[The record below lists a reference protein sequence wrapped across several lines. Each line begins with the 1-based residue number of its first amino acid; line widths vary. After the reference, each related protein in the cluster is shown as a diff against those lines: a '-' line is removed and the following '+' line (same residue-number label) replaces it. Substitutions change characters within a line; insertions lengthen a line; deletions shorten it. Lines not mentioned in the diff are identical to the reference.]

1 MFTRIVVGTDG
12 SETASEAV
20 RQATEL
26 AKLSNARLDIVSA
39 YEPIPQQRLKEESRE
54 APGDVQYEIS
64 AREDVNLTLDKAGG
78 DARKEKGIEEVQTHA
93 REGDPADAI
102 LDVAEEVNADLI
114 VVGNKGMTGAR
125 RFLLGSVPNK
135 VSHHAPCSVVI
146 IRTT

>member
-12 SETASEAV
+12 SDTAAEAV

-39 YEPIPQQRLKEESRE
+39 YEPIPRQRLQDEQRQ
-54 APGDVQYEIS
+54 APGDVQYEIGP
-64 AREDVNLTLDKAGG
+64 REDVNATLDQAVGKA
-78 DARKEKGIEEVQTHA
+78 KSESLEVEGHA
-93 REGDPADAI
+93 LEGDPADAI
-102 LDVAEEVNADLI
+102 LDVAEQVNADLI
-114 VVGNKGMTGAR
+114 VVGNKGMTGAK

-135 VSHHAPCSVVI
+135 VSHHAPCSVII